1 MKYEI
6 KKIKKKNFFEKKN
19 FTKLPKK
26 LIINKWEILNRL
38 KESKRLLL
46 KIIVYW

>member
-6 KKIKKKNFFEKKN
+6 TKDHIINEEKSFVN
-19 FTKLPKK
+19 AKLPKK